1 MIFNRSKKL
10 TKKVSDHD
18 HHDDENPNLEK
29 QDSLAQLLIKDTQ
42 ESRLIGLYGE
52 LEEIKA
58 SQIIGALLDM
68 TDESA
73 SDSATDN
80 SENSMNT
87 VDEQASIQSDDTV
100 DNTTEDQKE
109 NSANNLKPIEFIIST
124 PGGDADD
131 MFALYDI
138 MRVVRDKCD
147 IVTYGIGKV
156 MSAGVLILASG
167 TKGKRKIGRN
177 CRVMIHS
184 VVAGSSGSFHSLQN
198 EMSEIKHLQK
208 SYIKTL
214 SEETKMSVKDLNTMI
229 NKKVNV
235 YLSAEEAVRLGI
247 ADIIV

>member
-1 MIFNRSKKL
+1 MIFNSSKKL
-10 TKKVSDHD
+10 TKRVSDE
-18 HHDDENPNLEK
+18 DDNENVNLEK
-29 QDSLAQLLIKDTQ
+29 QDGLAQLLLKDTP

-52 LEEIKA
+52 LEEVKT

-68 TDESA
+68 TDVS
-73 SDSATDN
+73 SNDSAPSHSN
-80 SENSMNT
+80 GNENSL
-87 VDEQASIQSDDTV
+87 DDGAAIQNDDV
-100 DNTTEDQKE
+100 IDGQKDQG
-109 NSANNLKPIEFIIST
+109 SAILKPIEFIIST

-214 SEETKMSVKDLNTMI
+214 SEETNMSIKDLNTMI

-235 YLSAEEAVRLGI
+235 YLSAEEAVKLGI

>member
-10 TKKVSDHD
+10 TKRVSDHD
-18 HHDDENPNLEK
+18 HDDDENVNLEK
-29 QDSLAQLLIKDTQ
+29 QDSLTQLLIKDTK

-68 TDESA
+68 TDESV

-80 SENSMNT
+80 SDNS
-87 VDEQASIQSDDTV
+87 VSAIDDQASIESDDADSNIT
-100 DNTTEDQKE
+100 DPQKDLLV
-109 NSANNLKPIEFIIST
+109 NNLKPIEFIIST

-184 VVAGSSGSFHSLQN
+184 VVAGSSGSFHNLQN

-214 SEETKMSVKDLNTMI
+214 SEETNMSIKDLNTMI